1 MKSTVTHFSAKQ
13 FAVLLLGGIL
23 LIFPGVLGSAT
34 GAHCIFAPAAGV
46 ASAHIE
52 ASRVGVEIL
61 QQGGNAADAA
71 VAVSMAL
78 AVVYPQAGNLGGG
91 GFIVYRSAEGK
102 NYVLDFRETAP
113 AAARQDMY
121 LDSAGAVLSA
131 KSTLGGLAVGV
142 PGTVRGLFR
151 FHRRFGSLPWAKLLE
166 PAIRLAEEG
175 FVLNRYVSRSIRSAA
190 AAFRKFPGS
199 AAVFLPGGKAPEPG
213 DRFYQKNL
221 ARSLRTIA
229 LHGERGFYRG
239 EIAREIVKSVQM
251 NGGILTV
258 EDLKQYRAIEREPVV
273 ISYHDYR
280 IITVPPPS
288 SAGVVLAG
296 LFNSLQT
303 IDLGRFPFNSPQYIA
318 FLSELEK
325 RYFALRNQLLG
336 DPDFIRMPLEQLY
349 LPQFAARIVK
359 QIDYRHP
366 VPAAEISAQN
376 LLGSESN
383 QTTHFSVVDPA
394 GNAVSMT
401 TTLNGSFGCKLVA
414 GSTGILLNNEMDDF
428 AAKPGS
434 PNMYGLVQGRANS
447 IAPGKRMLSSMSPV
461 VVTRHDS
468 LIGLLGS
475 PGGPTIITSVFQVL
489 LNLIEHR
496 MDLQQSVSAPR
507 FHQQWLPDSVEVEK
521 NRFEPAV
528 LEKLKQWGYHIV
540 QKNHLGDVEA
550 IWRKQGGWS
559 ICTDYRGNGIPA
571 GY

>member
-1 MKSTVTHFSAKQ
+1 MKSTVKHFSAKQ
-13 FAVLLLGGIL
+13 FAVLLFCCGLL
-23 LIFPGVLGSAT
+23 LIPGLIGAAT
-34 GAHCIFAPAAGV
+34 EAHRIFAPTAGV
-46 ASAHIE
+46 ASAHVE
-52 ASRVGVEIL
+52 ASRVGVEIM

-78 AVVYPQAGNLGGG
+78 AVVFPQAGNLGGG

-121 LDSAGAVLSA
+121 LDSSGAVVSA

-151 FHRRFGSLPWAKLLE
+151 FHQKFGRLPWAKLLE

-190 AAFRKFPGS
+190 AAFRKFPTS
-199 AAVFLPGGKAPEPG
+199 AAVFLPGGKVPAPGE
-213 DRFYQKNL
+213 RFYLKNL
-221 ARSLRTIA
+221 GRTLRSIA
-229 LHGERGFYRG
+229 LHGDRAFYRG
-239 EIAREIVKSVQM
+239 EIACEIVKSVQM
-251 NGGILTV
+251 NGGILTA

-303 IDLGRFPFNSPQYIA
+303 IDLGQFPFNSPQYIA

-336 DPDFIRMPLEQLY
+336 DPDFTRMPLEELY
-349 LPQFAARIVK
+349 SPQFAARVVK

-428 AAKPGS
+428 ATKPGS

-468 LIGLLGS
+468 LAGLLGS

-489 LNLIEHR
+489 LNLMEHR

-507 FHQQWLPDSVEVEK
+507 FHQQWLPDSISVEK
-521 NRFEPAV
+521 NRFDPAV
-528 LEKLKQWGYHIV
+528 LQKLKQWGYHIV
-540 QKNHLGDVEA
+540 QRNHLGDVEA
-550 IWRKQGGWS
+550 IWRKQEGWS
-559 ICTDYRGNGIPA
+559 ICTDDRGNGIPA